1 MSYDLIIKNGTVILE
16 NEAIV
21 TDIAVKD
28 GKISAIGSELKEAAQ
43 TVDAAGL
50 IVSPGMIDAHMHI
63 SEPGRTEW
71 EGYETG
77 TRAAAKG
84 GVTACIEMPLNQMPA
99 TIDRKTL
106 NIKMEAGKGKLSID
120 VASFGGLVPHNL
132 DRLHELAE
140 EGVAAYKCFLSTCGS
155 QEEGSL
161 DFRNVDDYS
170 FYAGLKTLGKL
181 GKIVAVHCENAAIC
195 DRLGEEAKAAGKKRA
210 HDYVATRP
218 VFTEVEAVRRA
229 IYLAR
234 EAECQ
239 LHICHV
245 SCPEAVDEVTAAR
258 NAGQNVTC
266 ESCGHYFAIDV
277 DEFEKIGNAA
287 KCSPPIRDK
296 DNQERLWI
304 KLLNGE
310 IDLIASD
317 HSPCTP
323 DLKEGSVFEAWGGIS
338 AVQNTLDIF
347 FDEAVQKRGMPLTRF
362 AKLIASNPAD
372 IFHLNNKGRIAV
384 GKDADFVLI
393 RPNSPYVL
401 KAEDLEYK
409 NKISAYIGRTINAQ
423 VDKTILRGKVVYESG
438 KGIVNPHQ
446 GEFIRVSNA

>member
-1 MSYDLIIKNGTVILE
+1 MTYDLLIKNGTVILDGTT
-16 NEAIV
+16 AV
-21 TDIAVKD
+21 TDVAVKD
-28 GKISAIGSELKEAAQ
+28 GKIAAIGNDLRDAAR
-43 TVDAAGL
+43 TVDATGL
-50 IVSPGMIDAHMHI
+50 IVSPGMIDAHMHV

-84 GVTACIEMPLNQMPA
+84 GVTTFIEMPLNQMPA

-106 NIKMEAGKGKLSID
+106 QAKFDAGRGKLSVD

-155 QEEGSL
+155 QEEGAL

-170 FYAGLKTLGKL
+170 FFTGMRTLAGL
-181 GKIVAVHCENAAIC
+181 GKIIAVHCENAVIC
-195 DRLGEEAKAAGKKRA
+195 DKLGEKAKAEGKKRA
-210 HDYVATRP
+210 HDYVASRP

-229 IYLAR
+229 LFLAR
-234 EAECQ
+234 EAGCQ
-239 LHICHV
+239 IHICHI
-245 SCPEAVDEVTAAR
+245 SCPEAVTEVTAAR
-258 NAGQNVTC
+258 NAGQKVTC
-266 ESCGHYFAIDV
+266 ESCGHYFALDT
-277 DEFEKIGNAA
+277 DEFETIGNTA

-296 DNQERLWI
+296 DNQERLWK
-304 KLLNGE
+304 KLLGGE

-323 DLKEGSVFEAWGGIS
+323 DLKEGGVFEAWGGIS

-347 FDEAVQKRGMPLTRF
+347 FDEAVQKRGMSLNQF
-362 AKLIASNPAD
+362 AKLVATNPAD
-372 IFHLNNKGRIAV
+372 IFHLKNKGRISI
-384 GKDADFVLI
+384 GCDADIVLI
-393 RPNSPYVL
+393 TPDSSYVL

-409 NKISAYIGRTINAQ
+409 NKISAYIGRKIGAQ
-423 VDKTILRGKVVYESG
+423 VAMTILRGGVVYERG
-438 KGIVNPHQ
+438 KGIVTPHT
-446 GEFIRVSNA
+446 GEFLRVNAK